1 MRAWGGV
8 GLELELEE
16 AKDDDT
22 DGAVKIHRTEQ
33 CEWITDIL
41 ILIVVVYH
49 IRMPFTMRTI
59 ASEFRNVLWKGGKL
73 KVWMWRG

>member
-16 AKDDDT
+16 AKDDT

-33 CEWITDIL
+33 CEWNADTDTDSSCIPYPYA
-41 ILIVVVYH
+41 IYDVYDRER
-49 IRMPFTMRTI
+49 I
-59 ASEFRNVLWKGGKL
+59 
-73 KVWMWRG
+73 

>member
-16 AKDDDT
+16 AKDDT

-33 CEWITDIL
+33 CEWNADTDSSCIPYSHA
-41 ILIVVVYH
+41 IYDRERI
-49 IRMPFTMRTI
+49 
-59 ASEFRNVLWKGGKL
+59 
-73 KVWMWRG
+73 